1 MFEFL
6 YWLWMISAI
15 FSFIAFTYYMSHDEN
30 FRRDLNELF
39 SSVKNSKDVWGIIGS
54 IGILVSVFTLIYSII
69 FVLSPIIMISSAF
82 RQTNLDSLVKKK
94 EV

>member
-1 MFEFL
+1 
-6 YWLWMISAI
+6 
-15 FSFIAFTYYMSHDEN
+15 MSHDEN
-30 FRRDLNELF
+30 FRRDLNEL
-39 SSVKNSKDVWGIIGS
+39 SSSMKNSKDVWGIIGS
-54 IGILVSVFTLIYSII
+54 IGILVSVFVLIYSII